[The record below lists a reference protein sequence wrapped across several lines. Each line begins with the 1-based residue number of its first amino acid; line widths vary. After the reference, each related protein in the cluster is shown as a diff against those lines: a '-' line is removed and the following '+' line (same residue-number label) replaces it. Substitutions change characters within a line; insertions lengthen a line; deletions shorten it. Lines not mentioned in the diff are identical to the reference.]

1 MSQRADGFVA
11 VLAHIARL
19 GRALNA
25 SLAASLRRDLSNPLT
40 ATSYIAA
47 IHLVQGVPFYGY
59 HVGARYF
66 LKISFVDPSHNFR
79 LATILQSGRM
89 LGTVFQP
96 FECHIRYQLQFML
109 DHNVYGCDYVD
120 LERAFFRSPFPGAW
134 HSANVSS
141 PAADACARYP

>member
-1 MSQRADGFVA
+1 M
-11 VLAHIARL
+11 AHIARL
-19 GRALNA
+19 GRSLNA

-79 LATILQSGRM
+79 LATILQSGRV

-120 LERAFFRSPFPGAW
+120 LERAFFRPPFPGT
-134 HSANVSS
+134 
-141 PAADACARYP
+141 